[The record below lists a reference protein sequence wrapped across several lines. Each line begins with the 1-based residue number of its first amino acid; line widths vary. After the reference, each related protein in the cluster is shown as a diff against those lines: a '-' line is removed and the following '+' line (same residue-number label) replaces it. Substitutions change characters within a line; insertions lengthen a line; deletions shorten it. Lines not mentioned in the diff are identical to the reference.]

1 MIYFKTHSKF
11 PLLEIERVV
20 DKGCE
25 LGSEETDIIFGNST
39 DNSLDKEEMEVVLIL
54 MGIEE

>member
-1 MIYFKTHSKF
+1 
-11 PLLEIERVV
+11 LLEIERVV

-54 MGIEE
+54 IGIEE